1 MYDLPGKKRNTVS
14 SDLPDYIMEK
24 DYVRLALK
32 KNTSINI

>member
-32 KNTSINI
+32 KNTSWC